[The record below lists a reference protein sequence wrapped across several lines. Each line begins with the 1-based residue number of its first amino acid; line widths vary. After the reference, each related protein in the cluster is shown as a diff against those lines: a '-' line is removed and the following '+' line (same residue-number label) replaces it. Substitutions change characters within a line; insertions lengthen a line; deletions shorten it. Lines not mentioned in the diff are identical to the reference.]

1 MANKIWAATS
11 NEITEREIKNAE
23 LAGKLAGECMVLLR
37 NDETLPI
44 KTGPVALYG
53 NGARFTIK
61 GGTGSGDVNTRSNTN
76 IETGLKEGGF
86 EITTSAWINRNEEA
100 RNQAKAE
107 YLKWA
112 EAESKKTGIQLM
124 WVIFDHPFGEPDIVE
139 ITDEDIKASNTDTA
153 IFVISRNSGEGAD
166 RKNEKGDYQL
176 WPTEI
181 SNIKKLVENYKKV
194 IIVLN
199 VGGLIDMSELS
210 EMPGINSILLMS
222 QLGNLGGKIL
232 ADVLK
237 GEVNPSGRLSDTWA
251 KDYMDYPSSAEFS
264 FNNGNVHE
272 DYYRDGIY
280 VGYRYFDSFE
290 KQVVYPF
297 GYGLS
302 YSDFESKVT
311 SVVQNGNKVD
321 VEVEVQ
327 NIGRYAGKDVVQLY
341 VSAPVNAGGIEHPY
355 QELKG
360 FAKTAVVQ
368 PGEKAKVTVSVAL
381 ESLASYNEKSASW
394 VIGAGDYV
402 VRVGKNSRDTV
413 AAVNLSFEKDVV
425 TEKCKNI
432 LPLDCEMQEIK
443 ADVKPA
449 APAKDTLKIDVTKI
463 PCKTHSY
470 QNGRPEIKNNRSEKL
485 TLRHVIDGKCT
496 VEELVAQLTVEEMAT
511 MCVGVFYDDKKSSV
525 IGSASSVVPGAAG
538 ETPSILYDRNVP
550 KLILADGPAGVRL
563 QPHFRT
569 DKDHNYLP
577 GGEVF
582 GDQVN
587 PFGPA
592 PEGAIDYY
600 QYCTAI
606 PIGWALAQSWNCPLI
621 EEIGQMIGKEMELF
635 GVDMWLAP
643 AQNIHRNPLCGRN
656 FEYYSEDPLLTGKIS
671 AAITKGVQAI
681 PGRCTTIK
689 HFAVNNQEENRYF
702 VNAHVSERALREIY
716 LKGFEIAVKESSP
729 MSIMTSYNLLNGTH
743 TANQYDMIQSACR
756 DEWGFD
762 GVIMT
767 DWFTSVELPNMTGKY
782 EHHYPISAS
791 TGCIF
796 AGNDLQMPGC
806 QKNIDDIV
814 EGVKTGKEIDGYKIT
829 KGDLQFCTANL
840 LKVMVRLNH

>member
-11 NEITEREIKNAE
+11 SEITEREIKNAE
-23 LAGKLAGECMVLLR
+23 LAAKLAGECVVLLK

-44 KTGPVALYG
+44 KKGTVALYG
-53 NGARFTIK
+53 NGARYTIK

-76 IETGLKEGGF
+76 IEKGLKEGGF
-86 EITTSAWINRNEEA
+86 EVTTTAWLDRNEIA
-100 RNQAKAE
+100 RNNAKADF
-107 YLKWA
+107 LKWA
-112 EAESKKTGIQLM
+112 EAESEKTGVQLQ
-124 WVIFDHPFGEPDIVE
+124 WVIFDHPFNEPECIE
-139 ITDEDIKASNTDTA
+139 ISDDDIKASNTDTA

-176 WPTEI
+176 YPNEMA
-181 SNIKKLVENYKKV
+181 NIKKLVENYKKV
-194 IIVLN
+194 IVVLN
-199 VGGLIDMSELS
+199 IGGLIDMNELS
-210 EMPGINSILLMS
+210 ELPGINSILLMS
-222 QLGNLGGKIL
+222 QLGNLGGLVL
-232 ADVLK
+232 ADALSGK
-237 GEVNPSGRLSDTWA
+237 VNPSGRLADSWA

-272 DYYRDGIY
+272 DFYKDGIY

-290 KQVVYPF
+290 KKVVYPF

-302 YSDFESKVT
+302 YSDFESKVL
-311 SVVQNGNKVD
+311 SVTQNGDKVE
-321 VEVEVQ
+321 VKVEVQ
-327 NIGRYAGKDVVQLY
+327 NIGRYAGKDVVQVY
-341 VSAPVNAGGIEHPY
+341 ISAPVNAGGVNHPY

-360 FAKTAVVQ
+360 FAKTSEIK
-368 PGEKAKVTVSVAL
+368 PGERDTVTVSIPLV
-381 ESLASYNEKSASW
+381 SLASYNEKCAAW
-394 VIGAGDYV
+394 IIGEGDYV

-413 AAVNLSFEKDVV
+413 AAMNLNIEKDVV

-432 LPLDCEMQEIK
+432 LPLDCEMKEIS
-443 ADVKPA
+443 ADVKA
-449 APAKDTLKIDVTKI
+449 SAPANATLKINLTKI
-463 PCKTHSY
+463 PCVEHNY
-470 QNGRPEIKNNRSEKL
+470 QNGRPEMKTSKSEKV
-485 TLRHVIDGKCT
+485 TLQDVIDGKAT
-496 VEELVAQLTVEEMAT
+496 VEDMVAQLTIEEMAT
-511 MCVGVFYDDKKSSV
+511 MCVGVFYDDKKDSV

-538 ETPSILYDRNVP
+538 ETPNILSSRNVP

-569 DKDHNYLP
+569 DKDNNYLP

-587 PFGPA
+587 PFGTA

-606 PIGWALAQSWNCPLI
+606 PIGWALAQSWSCDLI

-671 AAITKGVQAI
+671 AAITRGVQKV

-689 HFAVNNQEENRYF
+689 HFCANNQEENRYF
-702 VNAHVSERALREIY
+702 VNAHVSERAMREIY
-716 LKGFEIAVKESSP
+716 LKGFEIAIKESQP
-729 MSIMTSYNLLNGTH
+729 MSVMTSYNLLNGEH
-743 TANQYDMIQSACR
+743 TANRYDILQNACR
-756 DEWGFD
+756 DEWGFN
-762 GVIMT
+762 GVVMT
-767 DWFTSVELPNMTGKY
+767 DWFTSVDLPNMTGKY

-791 TGCIF
+791 TGCIA
-796 AGNDLQMPGC
+796 AGNDLQMPGV
-806 QKNIDDIV
+806 QKNIDDII

-829 KGDLQFCTANL
+829 IGDLQFCTANL
-840 LKVMVRLNH
+840 LKVMVRLSH